1 VAGLAA
7 GLSLDGVA
15 EGVETR
21 EQAAT
26 LLAQGWSHGQGY
38 LFGRPEAAPRATS
51 LVRPPY

>member
-1 VAGLAA
+1 MAGLAA

-38 LFGRPEAAPRATS
+38 LLGRPEATPRVSA